1 MALYCQE
8 NIPGFG
14 VVKQVA
20 LGDLRGRKGVYQYEQ
35 KEDAFDFMEVQ
46 EQARVTGLDEA
57 LVRRLDKMG
66 VSKSSSRSKADVR
79 INEELVSLKM
89 EGVGRSS
96 LINHQA
102 RSGFIRVFGE
112 NSDSFRLL
120 DAEVLKYIEL
130 RRGEL
135 IKEDVGWDKRREMNL
150 FINDSFKES
159 FRHIFDYF
167 VFDGTV
173 GYGPS
178 SFPAQSVI
186 LVEDAF
192 DPRTWTSFSRA
203 DFFDHCWGKLVFS
216 LRRRAKASFRPEDEP
231 WFLLADD
238 GNPKGQ
244 LSLRI

>member
-14 VVKQVA
+14 VIKQVG
-20 LGDLRGRKGVYQYEQ
+20 LGDLKGRKGVYRYEQ
-35 KEDAFDFMEVQ
+35 KEKATDFMEVQ
-46 EQARVTGLDEA
+46 EQARVAGLDEA
-57 LVRRLDKMG
+57 LVRRLNKMG

-102 RSGFIRVFGE
+102 RSGFIRVFGA
-112 NSDSFRLL
+112 NSESFRLL
-120 DAEVLKYIEL
+120 DAEVLKYIDL
-130 RRGEL
+130 RRDER
-135 IKEDVGWDKRREMNL
+135 IAEDVGWDRRKKMSLFMN
-150 FINDSFKES
+150 NSFKDA
-159 FRHIFDYF
+159 FRLIFNYF

-173 GYGPS
+173 RFGRSP
-178 SFPAQSVI
+178 FPAKSVI
-186 LVEDAF
+186 LIEDAF

-203 DFFDHCWGKLVFS
+203 DFFDYCWEKLVFS
-216 LRRRAKASFRPEDEP
+216 LRRHSRAKFNSEDEP
-231 WFLLADD
+231 WFLLTDD
-238 GNPKGQ
+238 GNPKAQ

>member
-1 MALYCQE
+1 VALYCQE

-14 VVKQVA
+14 VVKQVG
-20 LGDLRGRKGVYQYEQ
+20 LGDLKGRKGVYRYEQ
-35 KEDAFDFMEVQ
+35 KEKAIDFMEVQ
-46 EQARVTGLDEA
+46 EQARVTGLDES
-57 LVRRLDKMG
+57 LVRRLNKMG

-112 NSDSFRLL
+112 NSESFRLL
-120 DAEVLKYIEL
+120 DAEVLKYIDL
-130 RRGEL
+130 RRGAL
-135 IKEDVGWDKRREMNL
+135 ITEDVGWDRRKEMNL
-150 FINDSFKES
+150 FMNDSFKDA
-159 FRHIFDYF
+159 FRLIFNYF

-173 GYGPS
+173 GYGPY

-203 DFFDHCWGKLVFS
+203 DFFDNCWEKVVFS

>member
-14 VVKQVA
+14 VVKQVG
-20 LGDLRGRKGVYQYEQ
+20 LGDLKVRKGIYRYEQ
-35 KEDAFDFMEVQ
+35 KEKAVDFMEVQ

-57 LVRRLDKMG
+57 LVRRLNKMG

-102 RSGFIRVFGE
+102 RSGFIRVFGAKSE
-112 NSDSFRLL
+112 SFRLL
-120 DAEVLKYIEL
+120 DAEVLKYIDL
-130 RRGEL
+130 RRGAL
-135 IKEDVGWDKRREMNL
+135 ITEDVGWDRRKEMNL
-150 FINDSFKES
+150 FMNDSFKDA
-159 FRHIFDYF
+159 FRLIFNYF

-173 GYGPS
+173 SFGRS

-203 DFFDHCWGKLVFS
+203 DFFDYCWKKLVFS
-216 LRRRAKASFRPEDEP
+216 LRRHAKANFTSEDEP
-231 WFLLADD
+231 WFLLTDD
-238 GNPKGQ
+238 GNPKAQ

>member
-14 VVKQVA
+14 VVKQVG
-20 LGDLRGRKGVYQYEQ
+20 LGDLKGRKGVYRYEQ
-35 KEDAFDFMEVQ
+35 KEKAIDFMEVQ
-46 EQARVTGLDEA
+46 EQARVTGLDES
-57 LVRRLDKMG
+57 LVRRLNKMG

-112 NSDSFRLL
+112 NSESFRLL
-120 DAEVLKYIEL
+120 DAEVLKYIDL
-130 RRGEL
+130 RRGAL
-135 IKEDVGWDKRREMNL
+135 ITEDVGWDRRKEMNL
-150 FINDSFKES
+150 FMNDSFKDA
-159 FRHIFDYF
+159 FRLIFNYF

-173 GYGPS
+173 GFGRS

-186 LVEDAF
+186 SVEDAF

-203 DFFDHCWGKLVFS
+203 DFFDHCWKKLVFS
-216 LRRRAKASFRPEDEP
+216 LRRHAKANFTSEDEP
-231 WFLLADD
+231 WFLLTDD
-238 GNPKGQ
+238 GNPKAQ

>member
-1 MALYCQE
+1 
-8 NIPGFG
+8 
-14 VVKQVA
+14 
-20 LGDLRGRKGVYQYEQ
+20 
-35 KEDAFDFMEVQ
+35 MEVK

-102 RSGFIRVFGE
+102 RSGFMSVFGAS
-112 NSDSFRLL
+112 SDSFRLL

-130 RRGEL
+130 RRDEL
-135 IKEDVGWDKRREMNL
+135 INEDVGWDKRREMNL
-150 FINDSFKES
+150 FINDSFKDA
-159 FRHIFDYF
+159 FRPIFDYF
-167 VFDGTV
+167 VFVGTV

-178 SFPAQSVI
+178 SFPAQSVL

-203 DFFDHCWGKLVFS
+203 DFFDHCWGRLVFS
-216 LRRRAKASFRPEDEP
+216 LRRHAKASFKSDDEP

>member
-14 VVKQVA
+14 VVKQVG
-20 LGDLRGRKGVYQYEQ
+20 LGDLKGRKGVYRYEQ
-35 KEDAFDFMEVQ
+35 KEKAIDFMEVQ
-46 EQARVTGLDEA
+46 EQARVTGLDES
-57 LVRRLDKMG
+57 LFRRLSKMG

-112 NSDSFRLL
+112 NSESFRLL
-120 DAEVLKYIEL
+120 DAEVLKYIDL
-130 RRGEL
+130 RRGAL
-135 IKEDVGWDKRREMNL
+135 ITEDVGWDRRKEMNL
-150 FINDSFKES
+150 FMNDSFKDA
-159 FRHIFDYF
+159 FRLIFNYF

-173 GYGPS
+173 GFGRS

-186 LVEDAF
+186 SVEDAF

-203 DFFDHCWGKLVFS
+203 DFFDHCWEKLVFS
-216 LRRRAKASFRPEDEP
+216 LRRHAKANFTSEDEP
-231 WFLLADD
+231 WFLLTDD
-238 GNPKGQ
+238 GNPKAQ